1 MDLYLAYRMGATG
14 GVVGLGG
21 MGSAYA
27 AAEGYQI
34 KDLFLG
40 LHELFLE
47 SVDLDLLLLVLQY
60 LELLVIVEE
69 IVDLASVYLIHAD
82 CDCEV
87 PLVVLEVGNAPV
99 E

>member
-1 MDLYLAYRMGATG
+1 M
-14 GVVGLGG
+14 
-21 MGSAYA
+21 
-27 AAEGYQI
+27 
-34 KDLFLG
+34 
-40 LHELFLE
+40 
-47 SVDLDLLLLVLQY
+47 DLDLLLLVLQY